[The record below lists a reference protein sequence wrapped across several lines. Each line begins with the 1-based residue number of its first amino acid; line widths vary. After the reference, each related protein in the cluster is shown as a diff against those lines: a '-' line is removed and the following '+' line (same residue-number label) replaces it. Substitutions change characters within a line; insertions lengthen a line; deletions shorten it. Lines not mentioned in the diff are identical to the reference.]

1 MPPVMAFN
9 MGSLGF
15 LTPFSFHD
23 FKGQVTQVLEG
34 MHTLNLRKLFILLQ
48 IIISTVNM
56 CMNNHKKVG

>member
-15 LTPFSFHD
+15 LTPFSFQD

-34 MHTLNLRKLFILLQ
+34 VHTLNLQKFSILLQ
-48 IIISTVNM
+48 I
-56 CMNNHKKVG
+56 NHQLICV

>member
-34 MHTLNLRKLFILLQ
+34 MHVKIVH
-48 IIISTVNM
+48 TVANY
-56 CMNNHKKVG
+56 HKYGKYVYE